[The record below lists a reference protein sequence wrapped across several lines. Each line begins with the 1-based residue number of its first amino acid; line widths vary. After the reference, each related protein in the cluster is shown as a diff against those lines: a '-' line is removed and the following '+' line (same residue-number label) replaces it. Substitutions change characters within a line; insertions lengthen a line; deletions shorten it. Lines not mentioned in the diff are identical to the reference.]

1 MSPTAWIGLLFCVPF
16 VRPNCILWLFA
27 ARPSHS
33 EKEPM
38 RFALGWS
45 ISPNRCLTR
54 AGRQPIRRSL
64 SRRLS
69 RPSPHC
75 LPQSDR
81 LGQRKCNRPSRVRRV
96 QLRQSPGLGLGLGL
110 GPALALAPGH
120 CPYWMR

>member
-27 ARPSHS
+27 ARLSHS

-45 ISPNRCLTR
+45 ISPNRRPIR

-64 SRRLS
+64 SRRIG
-69 RPSPHC
+69 RPSPQS

-81 LGQRKCNRPSRVRRV
+81 LPQIDRLPLNDRRRHRKCKRPS
-96 QLRQSPGLGLGLGL
+96 SP
-110 GPALALAPGH
+110 
-120 CPYWMR
+120 CWMR